1 MKDTYVKER
10 ALFRRALIEALA
22 QKYDEELA
30 ACTEEATCSDAHIQS
45 MRAIIEGHLRQVK
58 RQKRTQRLIVLLV
71 AAALLVLSA
80 CTVYTLRDKIRAY
93 VETIYEDYVTVT
105 YQDADQISEN
115 NLFDEYYT
123 LEYVPEGYVLV
134 ENTRS
139 QTMNR
144 MVWSTEDNHR
154 IFFEQCLLDS
164 SHYLHV
170 DQYEPAIILEE
181 GLMIYYRQSHYPAY
195 LWNDGIYAYKL
206 EISETLANNEI
217 VKLIQSVKLC
227 E

>member
-22 QKYDEELA
+22 QKYDEELT

-93 VETIYEDYVTVT
+93 VETIYEDHVVVT
-105 YQDADQISEN
+105 YRDVEQLSDDDT
-115 NLFDEYYT
+115 LDEYYT
-123 LEYVPEGYVLV
+123 LGYVPEGYYLD
-134 ENTRS
+134 EILHTR
-139 QTMNR
+139 TAYR
-144 MVWSTEDNHR
+144 IVWNDGNGNY
-154 IFFEQCLLDS
+154 IVFEQHLVDS
-164 SHYLHV
+164 DHYLHIE
-170 DQYEPAIILEE
+170 QYEPVVILDFGKE
-181 GLMIYYRQSHYPAY
+181 IYYRQFDSSVY
-195 LWNDGIYAYKL
+195 LWNDGVFAFKL
-206 EISETLANNEI
+206 ETSETFALDQIIKIIES
-217 VKLIQSVKLC
+217 IQLY